1 MTPGSENEVMSAFS
15 LGCGNLILKL
25 DLMDDVIDK
34 MRQRAEEQLVC
45 PTQKPVCWLS
55 MNVFSDENS
64 DDKNYA
70 IFREE

>member
-1 MTPGSENEVMSAFS
+1 
-15 LGCGNLILKL
+15 
-25 DLMDDVIDK
+25 MDDVIDK

-45 PTQKPVCWLS
+45 PAQKPVCWLS